1 MTQLTD
7 DYINK
12 KRNVEINVYYE
23 KKYNS
28 YLDVLKY
35 FTLYVVGLLILAILR
50 KRYFLSYSITNIL
63 SFILVIIGSMHIY
76 VKIADINARNNI
88 NFDEYDWTFDP
99 SEHSD
104 PNKLD
109 NSLQSQS
116 DGTGLLCI
124 ESECCDPVDHKWCP
138 ATGKCVSTTIYSEVL
153 CETDN
158 TVDQS
163 STISGDSQ
171 FECPN
176 YTSQSTCDSA
186 NMCLWC
192 PSENKC
198 LPMVGVNSPCAT
210 NPGADNTTVI
220 QDDEAIDAGLI
231 GTSGGTSGGSGDIS
245 QHISEKHNSHEHFVG
260 KYVLDIKK
268 NFSDFTNSIFNKNI
282 HTKNKTT
289 NVKSICQYDR
299 NYATV

>member
-1 MTQLTD
+1 MSQLTD
-7 DYINK
+7 DDINNK

-35 FTLYVVGLLILAILR
+35 FTLYVVGLLILTILR
-50 KRYFLSYSITNIL
+50 KRYYLSYGFTNIL
-63 SFILVIIGSMHIY
+63 SFILIIIGSMHIY
-76 VKIADINARNNI
+76 IKIADINARNNI

-116 DGTGLLCI
+116 DGSGLSCV
-124 ESECCDPVDHKWCP
+124 ESDCCDPTDHKWCP
-138 ATGKCVSTTIYSEVL
+138 ATGKCVSTGNY
-153 CETDN
+153 TDSMCL
-158 TVDQS
+158 TEDS
-163 STISGDSQ
+163 ASDSQ
-171 FECPN
+171 TSNDENN
-176 YTSQSTCDSA
+176 YVSSLDHQYGAIHNCNVNIDESTCTIH
-186 NMCLWC
+186 NNCEWC
-192 PSENKC
+192 PSESKC
-198 LPMVGVNSPCAT
+198 IPFVGVGSGCAT
-210 NPGADNTTVI
+210 NPGASSTTDI
-220 QDDEAIDAGLI
+220 QNVEGSDAGLI
-231 GTSGGTSGGSGDIS
+231 HPHDT
-245 QHISEKHNSHEHFVG
+245 FVG
-260 KYVLDIKK
+260 KYVLDVKK

-282 HTKNKTT
+282 HPKNKTT